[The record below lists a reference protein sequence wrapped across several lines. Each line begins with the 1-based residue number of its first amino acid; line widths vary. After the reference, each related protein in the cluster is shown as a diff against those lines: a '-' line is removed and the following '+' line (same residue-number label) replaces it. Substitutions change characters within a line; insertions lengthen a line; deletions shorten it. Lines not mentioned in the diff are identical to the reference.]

1 MATTRGYRCP
11 LWIRDIDL
19 AAAAAHFLAAFPNE
33 AVGVIND
40 TGYVPLDNISVD
52 PSTSFEAHEDSWV
65 KYAPIKAVL
74 HSHVNRMA
82 KPSKAD
88 MTAQAA
94 TAVPWA
100 ILLTNGESVGEPIW
114 FGDQL
119 EISPLFER
127 PFMHG
132 IHDCYSLVRDT
143 FRMGKDRLA
152 TGEEGQR
159 IYGWPYGPV
168 TLMDHPR
175 DDDWWNNGKDD
186 FYSGSFTEAGF
197 IDLEIADRK
206 RLPGLRVGDCFLYRL
221 GLTQR
226 VNHAGI
232 YIGNNLILHHV
243 DGYTSHRA
251 LVNLYAYN
259 AERWVRYEGPEDLL
273 PDIVQ

>member
-1 MATTRGYRCP
+1 MKIFRGYRCP
-11 LWIRDIDL
+11 AWVSDADL
-19 AAAAAHFLAAFPNE
+19 AAASAHFAAAYPRE
-33 AVGVIND
+33 AVGIIND

-52 PSTSFEAHEDSWV
+52 PTTSFEAHEDSWV
-65 KYAPIKAVL
+65 THAPIKAVL

-82 KPSKAD
+82 KPSEAD
-88 MTAQAA
+88 MRAQIS

-100 ILLTNGESVGEPIW
+100 ILLTDGASCGEPIW

-132 IHDCYSLVRDT
+132 VHDCYSLVRDT

-152 TGEEGQR
+152 TAEPGQR
-159 IYGWPYGPV
+159 ILGWPYGPV
-168 TLMDHPR
+168 TLIDGAR
-175 DDDWWNNGKDD
+175 DDGWWANDHDD
-186 FYSGSFTEAGF
+186 FYTESFARAGF
-197 IDLEIADRK
+197 VDLEIADRK
-206 RLPGLRVGDCFLYRL
+206 RLPGLRIGDCFLYRL
-221 GLTQR
+221 GLTQK

-251 LVNLYAYN
+251 LLNLYAHG
-259 AERWVRYEGPEDLL
+259 AERWLRYMGPEDCVI
-273 PDIVQ
+273 DDVK